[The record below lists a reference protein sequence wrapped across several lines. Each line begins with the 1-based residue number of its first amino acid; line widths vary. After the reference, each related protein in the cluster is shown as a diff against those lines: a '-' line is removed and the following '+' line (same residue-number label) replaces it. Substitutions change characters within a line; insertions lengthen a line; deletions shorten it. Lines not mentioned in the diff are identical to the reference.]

1 MLSKEGAS
9 ELRNLQ
15 SQGVKASFP
24 GLGLGMLFSGM
35 GASCSGVFVTCVTPQ
50 KGTHISCSR
59 CLWDGF
65 ALIMERG
72 ERARLEIGRG
82 GRPAHGG

>member
-1 MLSKEGAS
+1 MLGKGGAS
-9 ELRNLQ
+9 ELTNLQ

-35 GASCSGVFVTCVTPQ
+35 GASGSGVFVTLMPPQ

-59 CLWDGF
+59 CFQDGF
-65 ALIMERG
+65 SLIMEGG
-72 ERARLEIGRG
+72 ERTRLEISRG
-82 GRPAHGG
+82 GRPAQ